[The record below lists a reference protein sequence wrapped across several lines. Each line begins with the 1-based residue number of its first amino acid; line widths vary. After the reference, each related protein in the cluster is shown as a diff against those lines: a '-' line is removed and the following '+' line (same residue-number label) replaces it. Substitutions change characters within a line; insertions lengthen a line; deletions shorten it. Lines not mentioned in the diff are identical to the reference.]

1 MDDGANALR
10 LDAERLAQTLPPL
23 LVAAERVA
31 ATVSQG
37 VHGRRRVGQGETFWQ
52 YRRYQSGD
60 STQSID
66 WRQSAKA
73 QPVYVRETEWEAAQS
88 VWLWRDGS
96 ASMNFRSGIAL
107 ATKRERAS
115 LLTMALA
122 VLLVRGGERV
132 AAMGSGVPPATGR
145 AGLMRIANWLDSDG
159 PGGPGAPGPEPIPRH
174 ARVVLVGDFLSSLN
188 ETRDVVAQFRAQGV
202 RGHMVQ
208 VLDPAETTLPFD
220 GRVWFEG
227 PEGEGDL
234 LVGRVEGVREAYA
247 EIFRRHEAGLRA
259 IAELAG
265 WSFAVHWPEHPPE
278 TALMG
283 MYLALSMPAGDGA
296 GLSDS
301 GPG

>member
-96 ASMNFRSGIAL
+96 ASMNFRSGNAL

-159 PGGPGAPGPEPIPRH
+159 ADGAGAPGPEPIPRH

-265 WSFAVHWPEHPPE
+265 WSFAVHWTEHAPE